1 MNENLD
7 MNDMNDRNESVIRR
21 MKLKTALP
29 VFLCVFLFAAFFTEP
44 LQAQSLDTAEVME
57 LYRQARE
64 MFRQANELASSDPA
78 QAEQLYR
85 NSAMRFEKI
94 VWQGGIRNGEI
105 FYNIGNAYF
114 KIGDIGRAI
123 LNYKRA
129 ALFIPNDLNLR
140 QNLHFAKARRIDRIE
155 EPQRMQVLKILFF
168 WHYDLSS
175 HTRMVL
181 FSAFFILL
189 WVFAGF
195 RLFFSKSFLSWMI
208 LFLAGFAFLFLGS
221 LAIDTIYHYNRDP
234 GVIINHEVIARKGDS
249 VSYESSFK
257 EPLHSG
263 TEFTLIE
270 KRGSWYYIELPDFR
284 RCWVPE
290 ADVELV
296 MFNL

>member
-1 MNENLD
+1 
-7 MNDMNDRNESVIRR
+7 
-21 MKLKTALP
+21 MKLKTALS
-29 VFLCVFLFAAFFTEP
+29 VCLCVFLFAVFFTKP
-44 LQAQSLDTAEVME
+44 LPAQSLDTAEVME

-64 MFRQANELASSDPA
+64 MFRQANELATSDPD

-94 VWQGGIRNGEI
+94 VRQGGIRNGEI

-114 KIGDIGRAI
+114 KISDIGRAI

-140 QNLHFAKARRIDRIE
+140 QNLQFAKARRIDRIE

-175 HTRMVL
+175 HTRMIL
-181 FSAFFILL
+181 FTVFFILF

-195 RLFFSKSFLSWMI
+195 RLFFSKSFLNWLI
-208 LFLAGFAFLFLGS
+208 LFLAGFSFLFLGS
-221 LAIDTIYHYNRDP
+221 LAIDTIYHYNREP

-249 VSYESSFK
+249 ISYESSFK
-257 EPLHSG
+257 EPLHPG

-296 MFNL
+296 MSNL

>member
-1 MNENLD
+1 MS
-7 MNDMNDRNESVIRR
+7 DRNESVIRR
-21 MKLKTALP
+21 MKLKTTLS
-29 VFLCVFLFAAFFTEP
+29 VFLCVFLFAAFFTET

-64 MFRQANELASSDPA
+64 MFRQANEMAASDPD

-114 KIGDIGRAI
+114 KMGDIGRAI

-129 ALFIPNDLNLR
+129 ALFMPNDLNLR

-175 HTRMVL
+175 HTRMIL
-181 FSAFFILL
+181 FSAFFILF

-195 RLFFSKSFLSWMI
+195 RLFFSKSFLNWLI

-221 LAIDTIYHYNRDP
+221 LIIDTIYHYNRDP
-234 GVIINHEVIARKGDS
+234 GVIVSLEVIARKGDS

-270 KRGSWYYIELPDFR
+270 KRGSWFHIELPDSR
-284 RCWVPE
+284 RCWIPE
-290 ADVELV
+290 TDVELV